1 MDATT
6 IPGAITLLFGESV
19 GDPADFAAATETLK
33 GVTELDQVQR
43 GQIDPDACDL
53 FEDFVNDSDEV
64 LDEYRSDH
72 PDKVSSL
79 EELQQHLP
87 EDEALPSKPAPDT
100 GTQTPPEGDSSRRTL
115 GGVSPDA
122 ALPGKKAAPLTLEP
136 SGDVKSEQ
144 RRRQPRVGTG
154 TADPPDE
161 VQRPVRPLPSTELP
175 EATKALLQDP
185 TYGRLVS
192 MHLSAALQ
200 ANGQIPTY
208 VESNLQSIGRSHP
221 KVETHLR
228 LMWAWVRRNQHRSDT
243 KRFQELF
250 GVTLS
255 TS

>member
-1 MDATT
+1 LDATT

-43 GQIDPDACDL
+43 GQIVPDACDL
-53 FEDFVNDSDEV
+53 FEDFVNDPDEV

-72 PDKVSSL
+72 PDKVPSL
-79 EELQQHLP
+79 EELQKHLP
-87 EDEALPSKPAPDT
+87 EEEALPSKPAPDT
-100 GTQTPPEGDSSRRTL
+100 GTQTPPAGDSSRRTL

-122 ALPGKKAAPLTLEP
+122 ALPGKKAAQLTLEP
-136 SGDVKSEQ
+136 SGGDTSEKP
-144 RRRQPRVGTG
+144 RRRQLRVGTG

-161 VQRPVRPLPSTELP
+161 VQRPVRPPPSTDLP

-185 TYGRLVS
+185 TYRRLVD
-192 MHLSAALQ
+192 MHLSAALRDK
-200 ANGQIPTY
+200 GQIPTY
-208 VESNLQSIGRSHP
+208 VDSNLQSIGERR
-221 KVETHLR
+221 VEVHLR

-243 KRFQELF
+243 KRFEELF